1 MPKTTV
7 ADVIVP
13 EVFNPYVVQQTAEL
27 SALYQSGIVATSDE
41 LNSLA
46 ASGGRL
52 INMPFWNDLDGDDEV
67 LSDTSPLN
75 VNKITSG
82 QDIAVLLMRGKAW
95 SVNDLAKAL
104 SGDDPMAM
112 IGQMVAGYWARRMQ
126 VTLLS
131 ILKGV
136 FASSSMAANV
146 YDTNERISADNTIL
160 AIQCLGDAKS
170 KLTGFLMHSAVEAD
184 LARQDLIE
192 FVKDSTASVE
202 IPTYLGKRVI
212 VDDGCPV
219 ENGVYTTYIFGQGA
233 IGYGEGAAPV
243 PTETARD
250 ALSGDDILVSRRHFI
265 LHPRGVRWL
274 DQVVAGRSPNNANL
288 ANRANWKRVYE
299 PKNVRIVKYT
309 HTIGSPVAIP
319 SGD

>member
-13 EVFNPYVVQQTAEL
+13 EVFNPYVVEKTTEL
-27 SALYQSGIVATSDE
+27 SALYQSGIVASSDE

-46 ASGGRL
+46 LSGGRL
-52 INMPFWNDLDGDDEV
+52 INMPYWNDLDGEDEV
-67 LSDTSPLN
+67 LSDINALD
-75 VNKITSG
+75 VERITSG

-104 SGDDPMAM
+104 SGDDPMQV
-112 IGQMVAGYWARRMQ
+112 IGQLVAGYWARRMQ
-126 VTLLS
+126 AAILS
-131 ILKGV
+131 ILEGV
-136 FASSSMAANV
+136 FAAPSMAPNV
-146 YDTNERISADNTIL
+146 YDTDVRISADNTIL
-160 AIQCLGDAKS
+160 ASQCLGDAKS
-170 KLTGFLMHSAVEAD
+170 KLTGYLMHSAVEAD
-184 LARQDLIE
+184 LARQDLID
-192 FVKDSTASVE
+192 FTKDSTGSIE

-219 ENGVYTTYIFGQGA
+219 ANGVYTTYIFGQGA

-243 PTETARD
+243 PTETTRD
-250 ALSGDDILVSRRHFI
+250 ALSGDDILINRRHFL

-274 DQVVAGRSPNNANL
+274 DQAVADQSPTNAEL
-288 ANRANWKRVYE
+288 ANPANWLRVYE

-309 HTIGSPVAIP
+309 HRIA
-319 SGD
+319 

>member
-67 LSDTSPLN
+67 LSDIAALD
-75 VNKITSG
+75 VERITSG
-82 QDIAVLLMRGKAW
+82 QDIAALLMRGKAW

-104 SGDDPMAM
+104 SGDDPMAT

-126 VTLLS
+126 ATLLS
-131 ILKGV
+131 ILTGV
-136 FASSSMAANV
+136 FAAPSMAANV
-146 YDTNERISADNTIL
+146 YDTDDRISADNTIL

-170 KLTGFLMHSAVEAD
+170 KLTGFMMHSAVEAD

-192 FVKDSTASVE
+192 FAKDSTGSIE

-219 ENGVYTTYIFGQGA
+219 ADGVYTTYIFGQGA
-233 IGYGEGAAPV
+233 IGYGEGGAPV
-243 PTETARD
+243 PTETTRD
-250 ALSGDDILVSRRHFI
+250 ALSGDDILINRRHFL
-265 LHPRGVRWL
+265 LHPRGVRWT
-274 DQVVAGRSPNNANL
+274 DAEVAGSSPTNAEL
-288 ANRANWKRVYE
+288 ANPANWLRVYE

-309 HTIGSPVAIP
+309 HRIA
-319 SGD
+319 

>member
-67 LSDTSPLN
+67 LSDIAALD
-75 VNKITSG
+75 VERITSG
-82 QDIAVLLMRGKAW
+82 QDIAALLMRGKAW

-104 SGDDPMAM
+104 SGDDPMAT

-126 VTLLS
+126 ATLLS
-131 ILKGV
+131 ILEGV
-136 FASSSMAANV
+136 FASPSMAANV
-146 YDTNERISADNTIL
+146 YDTDDRISADNTIL

-170 KLTGFLMHSAVEAD
+170 KLTGFMMHSAVEAD

-192 FVKDSTASVE
+192 FAKDSTGSIE

-219 ENGVYTTYIFGQGA
+219 ADGVYTTYIFGQGA
-233 IGYGEGAAPV
+233 IGYGEGGAPV
-243 PTETARD
+243 PTETTRD
-250 ALSGDDILVSRRHFI
+250 ALSGDDILINRRHFL
-265 LHPRGVRWL
+265 LHPRGVRWT
-274 DQVVAGRSPNNANL
+274 DAEVAGSSPTNAEL
-288 ANRANWKRVYE
+288 ANPANWLRVYE

-309 HTIGSPVAIP
+309 HRIA
-319 SGD
+319 

>member
-67 LSDTSPLN
+67 LSDISPLD
-75 VNKITSG
+75 VDRITSG

-104 SGDDPMAM
+104 SGDDPMAT

-126 VTLLS
+126 ATLLS
-131 ILKGV
+131 ILEGV
-136 FASSSMAANV
+136 FASPSMEANV
-146 YDTNERISADNTIL
+146 YAADERISADNTIL
-160 AIQCLGDAKS
+160 ANQCLGDAKS

-184 LARQDLIE
+184 LARQDLIDY
-192 FVKDSTASVE
+192 VKPSSGSAEV
-202 IPTYLGKRVI
+202 PTYQGKRVI
-212 VDDGCPV
+212 VDDGCPVDV

-233 IGYGEGAAPV
+233 IGYGEGAPPV
-243 PTETARD
+243 PTETTRD
-250 ALSGDDILVSRRHFI
+250 ALSGDDILVNRRHFL
-265 LHPRGVRWL
+265 LHPRGVRWV
-274 DQVVAGRSPNNANL
+274 DANVAGSSPTNAEL
-288 ANRANWKRVYE
+288 ADPANWLRVYE

-309 HTIGSPVAIP
+309 HRIA
-319 SGD
+319 

>member
-1 MPKTTV
+1 MPKTKV

-67 LSDTSPLN
+67 LSDTAALD
-75 VNKITSG
+75 VERITSG
-82 QDIAVLLMRGKAW
+82 QDIAALLMRGKAW

-104 SGDDPMAM
+104 SGDDPMAT

-126 VTLLS
+126 ATLLS
-131 ILKGV
+131 ILEGV
-136 FASSSMAANV
+136 FASPSMVANV
-146 YDTNERISADNTIL
+146 YDTDERISADNTIL

-202 IPTYLGKRVI
+202 VPTYLGKRVI

-219 ENGVYTTYIFGQGA
+219 DVENRVYTTYIFGQGA

-265 LHPRGVRWL
+265 LHPRGVRWT
-274 DQVVAGRSPNNANL
+274 DAEVAGSSPTNAEL
-288 ANRANWKRVYE
+288 ANPANWLRVYE

-309 HTIGSPVAIP
+309 HRIA
-319 SGD
+319 

>member
-13 EVFNPYVVQQTAEL
+13 EVFNPYVVEKTTEL
-27 SALYQSGIVATSDE
+27 SALYQSGIVASSDE

-46 ASGGRL
+46 LSGGRL
-52 INMPFWNDLDGDDEV
+52 INMPYWNDLDGEDEV
-67 LSDTSPLN
+67 LSDINALD
-75 VNKITSG
+75 VERITSG

-104 SGDDPMAM
+104 SGDDPMQV
-112 IGQMVAGYWARRMQ
+112 IGQLVAGYWARRMQ
-126 VTLLS
+126 AAILS
-131 ILKGV
+131 ILEGV
-136 FASSSMAANV
+136 FAAPSMAPNV
-146 YDTNERISADNTIL
+146 YDTDDRISADNTIL

-170 KLTGFLMHSAVEAD
+170 KLTGYLMHSAVEAD
-184 LARQDLIE
+184 LARQDLID
-192 FVKDSTASVE
+192 FTKDSTGSIE

-219 ENGVYTTYIFGQGA
+219 ANGVYTTYIFGQGA

-243 PTETARD
+243 PTETTRD
-250 ALSGDDILVSRRHFI
+250 ALSGDDILINRRHFL

-274 DQVVAGRSPNNANL
+274 DQAVADQSPTNAEL
-288 ANRANWKRVYE
+288 ANPANWLRVYE

-309 HTIGSPVAIP
+309 HRIA
-319 SGD
+319 

>member
-13 EVFNPYVVQQTAEL
+13 EVFNPYVVQKTAEL

-52 INMPFWNDLDGDDEV
+52 INMPYWNDLDGDDEV
-67 LSDTSPLN
+67 LSDISPLD
-75 VNKITSG
+75 VDRITSG

-104 SGDDPMAM
+104 SGDDPMAT

-126 VTLLS
+126 ATLLS
-131 ILKGV
+131 TLTGV
-136 FASSSMAANV
+136 FAAPCMAANV
-146 YDTNERISADNTIL
+146 YDTDDRISADNTIL

-170 KLTGFLMHSAVEAD
+170 KLTGFMMHSAVEAD
-184 LARQDLIE
+184 LARQDLID
-192 FVKDSTASVE
+192 FVKDSSVSAE
-202 IPTYLGKRVI
+202 VPTYLGKRVI

-219 ENGVYTTYIFGQGA
+219 ANGLYTTYIFGQGA
-233 IGYGEGAAPV
+233 IGYGEGGAPV
-243 PTETARD
+243 PAETTRD
-250 ALSGDDILVSRRHFI
+250 ALSGDDILVNRRHFL
-265 LHPRGVRWL
+265 LHPRGVRWT
-274 DQVVAGRSPNNANL
+274 DAEVAGSSPTNAEL
-288 ANRANWKRVYE
+288 ANPANWLRVYE

-309 HTIGSPVAIP
+309 HRIA
-319 SGD
+319 

>member
-13 EVFNPYVVQQTAEL
+13 EVFNPYVVQKTAEL

-67 LSDTSPLN
+67 LSDTAALD
-75 VNKITSG
+75 VERITSG
-82 QDIAVLLMRGKAW
+82 QDIAALLMRGKAW

-104 SGDDPMAM
+104 SGDDPMAT

-126 VTLLS
+126 ATLLS
-131 ILKGV
+131 ILEGV
-136 FASSSMAANV
+136 FASTSMAPNV
-146 YDTNERISADNTIL
+146 YDTDDRISADNTIL

-170 KLTGFLMHSAVEAD
+170 KLTGFVMHSAVEAD

-202 IPTYLGKRVI
+202 VPTYLGKRVI

-219 ENGVYTTYIFGQGA
+219 ADGVYTTYIFGQGA
-233 IGYGEGAAPV
+233 IGYGEGGAPV
-243 PTETARD
+243 PTETTRD

-265 LHPRGVRWL
+265 LHPRGVRWT
-274 DQVVAGRSPNNANL
+274 DAEVAGSSPTNAEL
-288 ANRANWKRVYE
+288 ANPANWLRVYE

-309 HTIGSPVAIP
+309 HRIA
-319 SGD
+319 

>member
-7 ADVIVP
+7 ADIIVP

-67 LSDTSPLN
+67 LSDIAALD
-75 VNKITSG
+75 VERITSG
-82 QDIAVLLMRGKAW
+82 QDIAALLMRGKAW

-104 SGDDPMAM
+104 SGDDPMAT

-126 VTLLS
+126 ATLLS
-131 ILKGV
+131 TLTGV
-136 FASSSMAANV
+136 FAAPSMAANV
-146 YDTNERISADNTIL
+146 YDTDDRISADNTIL

-170 KLTGFLMHSAVEAD
+170 KLTGFMMHSAVEAD
-184 LARQDLIE
+184 LARQDLID
-192 FVKDSTASVE
+192 FTKDSTGSIE

-219 ENGVYTTYIFGQGA
+219 ANGVYTTYIFGQGA
-233 IGYGEGAAPV
+233 IGYGEGGAPV
-243 PTETARD
+243 PTETTRD
-250 ALSGDDILVSRRHFI
+250 ALSGDDILINRRHFL
-265 LHPRGVRWL
+265 LHPRGVRWT
-274 DQVVAGRSPNNANL
+274 DAEVAGSSPTNAEL
-288 ANRANWKRVYE
+288 ANPANWLRVYE

-309 HTIGSPVAIP
+309 HRIA
-319 SGD
+319 

>member
-1 MPKTTV
+1 MPKTRI

-67 LSDTSPLN
+67 LSDIAALD
-75 VNKITSG
+75 VERITSG
-82 QDIAVLLMRGKAW
+82 QDIAALLMRGKAW

-104 SGDDPMAM
+104 SGDDPMAT

-126 VTLLS
+126 ATLLS
-131 ILKGV
+131 ILTGV
-136 FASSSMAANV
+136 FAAPSMAANV
-146 YDTNERISADNTIL
+146 YDTDVRISADNAIL

-170 KLTGFLMHSAVEAD
+170 KLTGFMMHSAVEAD
-184 LARQDLIE
+184 LARQDLID
-192 FVKDSTASVE
+192 FVKDSSVSAE
-202 IPTYLGKRVI
+202 VPTYLGKRVI

-219 ENGVYTTYIFGQGA
+219 ANGVYTTYIFGQGA
-233 IGYGEGAAPV
+233 IGYGEGGAPV
-243 PTETARD
+243 PTETTRD
-250 ALSGDDILVSRRHFI
+250 ALSGDDILVNRRHFL
-265 LHPRGVRWL
+265 LHPRGARWT
-274 DQVVAGRSPNNANL
+274 DAAVAGSSPTNAEL
-288 ANRANWKRVYE
+288 ANPANWLRVYE

-309 HTIGSPVAIP
+309 HRIA
-319 SGD
+319 